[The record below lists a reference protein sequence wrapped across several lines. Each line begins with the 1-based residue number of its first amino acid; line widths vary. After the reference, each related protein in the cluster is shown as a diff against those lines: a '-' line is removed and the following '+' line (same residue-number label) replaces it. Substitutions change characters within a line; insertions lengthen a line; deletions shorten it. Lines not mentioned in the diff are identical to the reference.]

1 METFSTNKEY
11 DMGGKTSPI
20 LKPQQEIYAAQLLES
35 LSDVVDTLNEALA
48 DAYMFNFQI
57 SQASGLYVL
66 SSLTC
71 TKDVM
76 PKALV
81 GAPIDA
87 H

>member
-1 METFSTNKEY
+1 MAGSTP
-11 DMGGKTSPI
+11 SI

-35 LSDVVDTLNEALA
+35 LSDVVDTMNEALA
-48 DAYMFNFQI
+48 DAYIFNFQI
-57 SQASGLYVL
+57 SQADGQYVL

-81 GAPIDA
+81 GVPADA